1 MRDVHTAF
9 EDKIIKHAKEVDCK
23 ESMNFDYRSSESPFY
38 AARTMFRNVVGYEP
52 MSYEEWLSV
61 DDQNKAAALYV
72 TFFDQITLAWSKAKS
87 FYVLDED
94 GVSELMKYLIKN
106 TPIIVADKKK
116 YSPAYIYKVAY
127 NCLYCISR
135 DIKRDRLAYEN
146 NVPQYVNHGD
156 DVLDLFDT
164 VSDKEDLQSSISKKS
179 FWALVD
185 ELGERD
191 WDVKAIIVKILE
203 GGTLP
208 SGIPMKRR
216 AEIMEELKKA
226 FAAYKSAFYDEAEKE
241 RAITFADVLR
251 KDDRI
256 ASAVVELPN
265 GESAVYYGQKWYNSD
280 NKISKIEFF
289 GPTKDYL
296 VPVKQALTFKVID
309 IEFYK

>member
-1 MRDVHTAF
+1 MKNLHTAF
-9 EDKIIKHAKEVDCK
+9 ESKIIKHAKTVDYK
-23 ESMNFDYRSSESPFY
+23 SSETPFY
-38 AARTMFRNVVGYEP
+38 ATRTMFRNVVGYEP
-52 MSYEEWLSV
+52 LSYEEWLSI
-61 DDQNKAAALYV
+61 DDQYKAAALYV

-94 GVSELMKYLIKN
+94 GVSEMMKYLLKN

-116 YSPAYIYKVAY
+116 YSPAYIYKIAY

-146 NVPQYVNHGD
+146 NVPQYVNYGD

-164 VSDKEDLQSSISKKS
+164 ICDKEDMQYAISRKQ
-179 FWALVD
+179 FWSLVD
-185 ELGERD
+185 NQE

-203 GGTLP
+203 GGSLP
-208 SGIPMKRR
+208 AGIPMKRR
-216 AEIMEELKKA
+216 AEIMEELKKT
-226 FAAYKSAFYDEAEKE
+226 FASYKAAFYGDVEEE
-241 RAITFADVLR
+241 HEITFLDVLK
-251 KDDRI
+251 KDDKI

-265 GESAVYYGQKWYNSD
+265 GESAVYYGQKWYNAEG
-280 NKISKIEFF
+280 KISKIEFF

-296 VPVKQALTFKVID
+296 VPVKQALTFKVTD